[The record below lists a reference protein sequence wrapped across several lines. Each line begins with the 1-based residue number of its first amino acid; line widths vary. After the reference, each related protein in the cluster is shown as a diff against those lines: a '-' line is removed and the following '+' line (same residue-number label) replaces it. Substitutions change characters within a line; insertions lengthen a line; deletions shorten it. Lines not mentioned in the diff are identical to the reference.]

1 MRFNRTRK
9 CKKRKFKNKTMKNL
23 ARASKQKQ
31 STLVY
36 IHARGRQNTIPL
48 VCPICKNDHFFIQ
61 TSMLRGGRWASFF
74 DAEWLFDKS
83 AKVTICDHCSHMEW
97 FKDKNAVLPDLR

>member
-9 CKKRKFKNKTMKNL
+9 CKRRKRRNRTMKNL
-23 ARASKQKQ
+23 GGNTKQAQ
-31 STLVY
+31 PVF
-36 IHARGRQNTIPL
+36 IHARGIENTIPL
-48 VCPICKNDHFFIQ
+48 VCPICKNNLFYTQ

-83 AKVTICDHCSHMEW
+83 ATVCICSQCSKMQW
-97 FKDKNAVLPDLR
+97 FKDKKAVIPDLR